1 MYKQRKAVLTELKGA
16 TLAIGQHHDDA
27 SGLPFILHQKSSV
40 PGKSE
45 TDITCLAAKIEEL
58 YTSESLELLDGRR
71 VRCTVRCC
79 LDLAAAR

>member
-16 TLAIGQHHDDA
+16 TLAIGQHQDDA
-27 SGLPFILHQKSSV
+27 SGLPFILHQKSSA

-45 TDITCLAAKIEEL
+45 TDTTCLAAEVKEL

-71 VRCTVRCC
+71 VRCTFRCC